1 MSEDNEVRAGE
12 VRADEVRSGGARA
25 GGVRIGVDVGGTF
38 TDAVAVDAA
47 TFALLGKVKVP
58 TSHDHPDGV
67 AHGILRALEELRAA
81 TGVDLARVSFLAHG
95 TTQATNALLEGDVA
109 VVGIAGIGTG
119 FDAWATARLKSLRR
133 LELAPGRPLPIRYAA
148 VTDPADPVVVKSAV
162 DALHRE
168 GAEVVVAVEPF
179 SVDDPLGERAVV
191 AEAREQGLPATAT
204 HEITGLYGLA
214 KRARTAVLN
223 AGIMPRMTG
232 TADLVDRS
240 VAAAGI
246 TAPLM
251 VVRGDGGVMSV
262 AEMRKRPLLT
272 ALSGPAAGV
281 AGALMG
287 ERLSEGVFLET
298 GGTSTDISVVRRGK
312 VQVRHARLGGRET
325 YLPALDVRTVGVGG
339 GSMIRVSGGAV
350 TQVGPRS
357 AHIAG
362 LPYACFAEPGA
373 LDGATLVRLAPRD
386 GDPADHVALE
396 TPGGGRFA
404 LTTTCAANALGVVPP
419 DAYALAD
426 PGTARAAIA
435 VLAADLGTTVEE
447 AATAVL
453 RKAIAPVEAVVDQ
466 LVAAYRLDRSALTL
480 VGGGGGAAAITPF
493 LGTRSTVDWRIAA
506 HSEVISPLG
515 AALALVRESVE
526 RIVPDPSHTD
536 VLAVRAEAERAVIAQ
551 GADPAGVDVDVVV
564 DPQRNLIR
572 AVATGATEL
581 RAKDRAQVVDED
593 AVRAAVARSLD
604 VPADQVT
611 RLTATGHH
619 AVWGAQVRRRGL
631 LGFGRTTRHV
641 RVVDR
646 EGVVRLHAA
655 GAHVAETTVA
665 RAPGE
670 LAGVVDEHTSHGDG
684 GSRAPAVSL
693 LVGAKIADLS
703 GVLDRDQLVAL
714 IGAELSSRG
723 PDEPVV
729 AIVEDRR

>member
-1 MSEDNEVRAGE
+1 MSR
-12 VRADEVRSGGARA
+12 RI
-25 GGVRIGVDVGGTF
+25 RIGIDVGGTF
-38 TDAVAVDAA
+38 TDAVAVDAR
-47 TFALLGKVKVP
+47 TFELLGKVKVP

-67 AHGILRALEELRAA
+67 AHGILAALEELRAR
-81 TGVDLARVSFLAHG
+81 TGVDAKDVSFLAHG

-119 FDAWATARLKSLRR
+119 FDSWATGRLRSLRK
-133 LELAPGRPLPIRYAA
+133 LELAPGRPLPIRYAS
-148 VTDPADPVVVKSAV
+148 VADPQDAVEVKAAV
-162 DALHRE
+162 DALHSE
-168 GAEVVVAVEPF
+168 GAQVVVAVEPF

-191 AEAREQGLPATAT
+191 AEARAQGLPATAT
-204 HEITGLYGLA
+204 HEITGLYGLV

-223 AGIMPRMTG
+223 AGIMPRMVE

-251 VVRGDGGVMSV
+251 VMRGDGGVMSV

-287 ERLSEGVFLET
+287 DRLSEGVFLET
-298 GGTSTDISVVRRGK
+298 GGTSTDISVIRRGK

-339 GSMIRVSGGAV
+339 GSMVRASAHAV
-350 TQVGPRS
+350 VDVGPRS

-373 LDGATLVRLAPRD
+373 LAGAVLVRLSPRPD
-386 GDPADHVALE
+386 DPADYVALE
-396 TPGGGRFA
+396 CPDGSRYA
-404 LTTTCAANALGVVPP
+404 LTTTCAANALGVVPEGSYAVA
-419 DAYALAD
+419 DAAN
-426 PGTARAAIA
+426 ARAAVG
-435 VLAADLGTTVEE
+435 VLAAALGLPVQETAE
-447 AATAVL
+447 AVL
-453 RKAIAPVEAVVDQ
+453 RKAIRPVLAVVED
-466 LVAAYRLDRSALTL
+466 LVEAYRLDRRAVTL

-493 LGTRSTVDWRIAA
+493 LGGESALDWRLAE

-526 RIVPDPSHTD
+526 RIVPNPSHTD

-564 DPQRNLIR
+564 DPQRNLVR

-581 RAKDRAQVVDED
+581 RAKDRASVPDED
-593 AVRAAVARSLD
+593 AVRAEVARTLD
-604 VPADQVT
+604 VPPERIARVASTAHHGVWAART
-611 RLTATGHH
+611 RRSGPLGRFAKP
-619 AVWGAQVRRRGL
+619 VR
-631 LGFGRTTRHV
+631 HI

-646 EGVVRLHAA
+646 EGVVRLHSA
-655 GAHVAETTVA
+655 GARVVETTVGQAA
-665 RAPGE
+665 RE
-670 LAGVVDEHTSHGDG
+670 LAAVVDEHTSHGDG